1 MTMND
6 IIATERRNTDK
17 IYLYLEG
24 IFWKVY
30 ERSAFA
36 FIHRISR
43 YKPSKRFI
51 KYLDTEVVSLGFPDA
66 SRAKVLGDRPL
77 ISATDDLLV
86 LDAGAIGVEEYER
99 WKEALPL
106 IVPRNTT
113 PLVGASTPRAAYTT
127 AIYGDRTKRQVE
139 LPPVPDVESI
149 PRRESRPVDAT
160 RTTSVVPPVSSTTFS
175 PAPSPPPQQH
185 SQTSTD
191 DRSIAEIVLRDLRN
205 FSVENAT
212 PLECL
217 IFVSSLKKQLNGD
230 LR

>member
-6 IIATERRNTDK
+6 IIATERRNTDR

-51 KYLDTEVVSLGFPDA
+51 KYLDTSIVSLGFPDA
-66 SRAKVLGDRPL
+66 SRSKVLGDRPL
-77 ISATDDLLV
+77 IQATDDLLI
-86 LDAGAIGVEEYER
+86 LEAGPIGVEEFER
-99 WKEALPL
+99 WKESLPL
-106 IVPRNTT
+106 IVPKNTT
-113 PLVGASTPRAAYTT
+113 PPSVGRTTYTATIYDGERVPPRRVT
-127 AIYGDRTKRQVE
+127 
-139 LPPVPDVESI
+139 LPPVPAVESV
-149 PRRESRPVDAT
+149 PRRETAAQHPPHSSASLPSASSAT
-160 RTTSVVPPVSSTTFS
+160 
-175 PAPSPPPQQH
+175 PPPTENRN
-185 SQTSTD
+185 SGGVG
-191 DRSIAEIVLRDLRN
+191 ENVLRDLRN

-217 IFVSSLKKQLNGD
+217 LFVSSLKKQLNNGD

>member
-113 PLVGASTPRAAYTT
+113 PLVGASSPRAAYTT

-139 LPPVPDVESI
+139 LPPVPEVESI
-149 PRRESRPVDAT
+149 PRRESRSVDET
-160 RTTSVVPPVSSTTFS
+160 RTTSVVPPVPQATFS
-175 PAPSPPPQQH
+175 PKPPPT
-185 SQTSTD
+185 QTPND
-191 DRSIAEIVLRDLRN
+191 DRAIAEIVLRDLRN

-217 IFVSSLKKQLNGD
+217 IFVSTLKKQLNGD

>member
-43 YKPSKRFI
+43 YKPSKRFV
-51 KYLDTEVVSLGFPDA
+51 KYLDTEIVSLGFPDA

-77 ISATDDLLV
+77 ISAADDRLV
-86 LDAGAIGVEEYER
+86 LDAGTIGVEEYER

-106 IVPRNTT
+106 IVPKGNLLPTAAPVSR
-113 PLVGASTPRAAYTT
+113 PVPAPAYTT
-127 AIYGDRTKRQVE
+127 TIYGDRTQRQIE
-139 LPPVPDVESI
+139 LPPVPEVESI
-149 PRRESRPVDAT
+149 PRRETAAGG
-160 RTTSVVPPVSSTTFS
+160 RTLLLP
-175 PAPSPPPQQH
+175 
-185 SQTSTD
+185 D
-191 DRSIAEIVLRDLRN
+191 DRSIDETVLRDLRN
-205 FSVENAT
+205 FSVEDAT

-217 IFVSSLKKQLNGD
+217 MFVSSLKKQLNGNI
-230 LR
+230 R

>member
-1 MTMND
+1 MND

-43 YKPSKRFI
+43 YKPSKRFV
-51 KYLDTEVVSLGFPDA
+51 KYLDAEIVSLGFPDA

-77 ISATDDLLV
+77 LSASDDRLV
-86 LDAGAIGVEEYER
+86 LDAGTIGVEEYER

-106 IVPRNTT
+106 IVPKNNL
-113 PLVGASTPRAAYTT
+113 PAAGPVYTAT
-127 AIYGDRTKRQVE
+127 LYGGRTERQVVP
-139 LPPVPDVESI
+139 PPVPETESV
-149 PRRESRPVDAT
+149 PRHEPVAT
-160 RTTSVVPPVSSTTFS
+160 GERVAMQ
-175 PAPSPPPQQH
+175 PAK
-185 SQTSTD
+185 TAAEN
-191 DRSIAEIVLRDLRN
+191 DRSVDETVLRDLRN

-217 IFVSSLKKQLNGD
+217 LFVSSLKKQLNGNI
-230 LR
+230 R